1 MRLNRLSVPRL
12 LLAAGSLLTGWLLLA
27 SASGTLPVDVL
38 TSVRTTADD
47 RAVVAKFT
55 RTDGSAPVVW
65 QTCAP
70 IEVRVN
76 AGPGG
81 AGAFSEIRNAFDEMS
96 QLTGLQFTLTR
107 SDDLVPR
114 SNWAASDQARALGSP
129 PPVII
134 GWVEPSETDLLRSG
148 VAGAAVANPLRSG
161 SQRSIVS
168 GAIALDANQ
177 YGSFQNRN
185 GDGKTRRNLLLHEIG
200 HLLGLDHVDDRSAL
214 MHPVVGEQSPDGF
227 APGEASALRRNTPAC
242 R

>member
-1 MRLNRLSVPRL
+1 MRSNRLSVPRL
-12 LLAAGSLLTGWLLLA
+12 VLAAASLLTGWLLLS
-27 SASGTLPVDVL
+27 SASGVFPIDVL
-38 TSVRTTADD
+38 PSARTMAAD

-70 IEVRVN
+70 IEVLVN

-81 AGAFSEIRNAFDEMS
+81 VRAFAEIRNAFDEMS

-107 SDDLVPR
+107 ADDLVPR
-114 SNWAASDQARALGSP
+114 SNWVASDQARSLGSP
-129 PPVII
+129 PPVLV
-134 GWVEPSETDLLRSG
+134 GWVDPSETDLLRSG
-148 VAGAAVANPLRSG
+148 VAGATVANPLRSG

-177 YGSFQNRN
+177 YGSFKNRD

-214 MHPVVGEQSPDGF
+214 MHPVVGERSPDGF
-227 APGEASALRRNTPAC
+227 ALGEASALRRNTPAC
-242 R
+242 